1 MKMLKLRSIK
11 QYKMKKIKYKFMFEC
26 LVLLVT
32 LIGCTGGMNDHFRV
46 SRETYYVSI
55 KGDDHARG
63 SKRHPWR
70 SIEKVNATAFKAGD
84 AVYFE
89 GGCTF
94 DGMIRLD
101 SMDSGMD
108 GMDFVLGSYGEG
120 KAVINGGIMQGMM
133 AVNCDFFQVKDL
145 VFIGA
150 GRKNGNTTDGI
161 YFTGAHNL
169 IVNNLEISGFQHS
182 GLHVQNSSNVKIEK
196 IYAHDNGFAG
206 IHITGINMN
215 DPTKYENE
223 NIYIGHC
230 VAEDN
235 PGDPSVTNNHSGN
248 GILASSVRGGIIE
261 YCEAFNNGW
270 DMPWTGNGP
279 VGIWIW
285 DCTDVIIQYCIS
297 HDNKTNPVAADG
309 GGFDLDGG
317 VSNSTIQ
324 YCLSFNNQGAGIGLF
339 EFGAAKP
346 WQNNVIRY
354 NISQND
360 GINNGGS
367 IAIWRNETGGTMR
380 NCEIYNNTFFN
391 NTARGVSL
399 WIYNNWPGF
408 NFRNNI
414 FIYKGSFLFPGQKL
428 NTELFL
434 GNCYWNL
441 SDDQSIAGYMNL
453 EQWARKTGNEMLK
466 GYIAGVYCDPYL
478 VNPEALTIT
487 DPDRINK
494 ETQAGF
500 SLKPGSPLI
509 DHGLDLKKLF
519 NLDVVKKDMIGTSLP
534 QGNGFDIGAL
544 EFQGN

>member
-1 MKMLKLRSIK
+1 
-11 QYKMKKIKYKFMFEC
+11 
-26 LVLLVT
+26 
-32 LIGCTGGMNDHFRV
+32 
-46 SRETYYVSI
+46 
-55 KGDDHARG
+55 
-63 SKRHPWR
+63 
-70 SIEKVNATAFKAGD
+70 
-84 AVYFE
+84 
-89 GGCTF
+89 
-94 DGMIRLD
+94 
-101 SMDSGMD
+101 
-108 GMDFVLGSYGEG
+108 
-120 KAVINGGIMQGMM
+120 
-133 AVNCDFFQVKDL
+133 
-145 VFIGA
+145 
-150 GRKNGNTTDGI
+150 
-161 YFTGAHNL
+161 
-169 IVNNLEISGFQHS
+169 
-182 GLHVQNSSNVKIEK
+182 
-196 IYAHDNGFAG
+196 
-206 IHITGINMN
+206 
-215 DPTKYENE
+215 
-223 NIYIGHC
+223 
-230 VAEDN
+230 
-235 PGDPSVTNNHSGN
+235 
-248 GILASSVRGGIIE
+248 
-261 YCEAFNNGW
+261 
-270 DMPWTGNGP
+270 
-279 VGIWIW
+279 
-285 DCTDVIIQYCIS
+285 
-297 HDNKTNPVAADG
+297 VAADG

-360 GINNGGS
+360 GIINGGS

-428 NTELFL
+428 GTELFL

-441 SDDQSIAGYMNL
+441 SGDQSIAGYMNL

-466 GYIAGVYCDPYL
+466 GYIAGVYSDPYL
-478 VNPEALTIT
+478 VIPEALTIT

-494 ETQAGF
+494 ETLAGF